1 MSRYSAFSDDFYVNV
16 HLNTELE
23 LPSSR
28 ETLLHFFEQI
38 QRRFPSMRNFY
49 CRERSDYVLEE
60 EKERGHYRWVTIE
73 PRRISSGQVNP
84 ASIEEASSLHSAVM
98 EIAPFALSV
107 SPLDCESVSVVFG
120 FDYLYRGNH
129 NALVAEALGVT
140 PALES
145 LLEMPSAHVVSFEPA
160 IQLALDND
168 CRIQVRLGLETR
180 TSAYHVRTGEFPED
194 QLSVYLTARRYG
206 SFEAGEKLV
215 DVTQRLITLCRE
227 IVDEHVVDQVLR
239 PLQQTIALR

>member
-73 PRRISSGQVNP
+73 PHRISSGHVNP
-84 ASIEEASSLHSAVM
+84 PSVEEAASLHTAVM
-98 EIAPFALSV
+98 EVVPFALTV
-107 SPLDCESVSVVFG
+107 SPLDCESISVMFG
-120 FDYLYRGNH
+120 FDFLYRGNH
-129 NALVAEALGVT
+129 NALVTEALGIT

-145 LLEMPSAHVVSFEPA
+145 LLGLPSAHVVSYEPA
-160 IQLALDND
+160 IQLALDAD
-168 CRIQVRLGLETR
+168 CRVQVRLGLETR
-180 TSAYHVRTGEFPED
+180 TSAYHVRTGEFPEE

-206 SFEAGEKLV
+206 GFEAGEKLV
-215 DVTQRLITLCRE
+215 DVTQRLVTLCRE
-227 IVDEHVVDQVLR
+227 IVDEHVVDQILR
-239 PLQQTIALR
+239 PLQQAIALR